1 MSMEQIQLRFIIKE
15 NSPLENVLKPET
27 RFNPGNAKHA
37 FLTELSLF
45 SSGLFSFER
54 AYGRLSLL
62 LRFLYRMYRNARVSA
77 SATPAI
83 APAGIEM
90 TRGIPANHPRRAPS
104 RTPRRAPAKNAIVA
118 IVITAINSIFSKIS
132 IIACTFLIGVPT
144 VQLFTLGQS
153 LEWKANIYITNGT
166 KRQGFLSK
174 MWFYSC
180 FSAFLACL

>member
-15 NSPLENVLKPET
+15 NSPLENRLNSV
-27 RFNPGNAKHA
+27 RNACFAFPGLN
-37 FLTELSLF
+37 LVSGLSTF

-118 IVITAINSIFSKIS
+118 IAITAINSIFSKIS

-153 LEWKANIYITNGT
+153 LEWKANIYITN
-166 KRQGFLSK
+166 RIECQWILSK
-174 MWFYSC
+174 MWYYMP
-180 FSAFLACL
+180 FSVFLACL